1 MRRSSISFTK
11 KLGLSL
17 FVVGGL
23 FIASQAYRP
32 LHSSDLTQVS
42 VTLSNPRLSFV
53 GRLAAG
59 NISGTTNVVIKT
71 TGTISSLNTN
81 QLQEGDTVRI
91 GQGGAMGSYVVKDNM
106 TGLASTF
113 TTTAANSNVTTDDFV
128 IASQSGTLT
137 VRFITASAQ
146 NNGKIRVLV
155 PAVATTGAD
164 GIPDTNT
171 FDYGAVGPTVTCPTN
186 ITNYTFSAGAA
197 ASMQNIG
204 GTYYHAFTCAYTG
217 TGTAG
222 ANFTNTAQ
230 LFTIASLIN
239 PSPQIAP
246 TLHATGTAD
255 TYKIIVQQLDSSN
268 VVQDYTAVSVGMV
281 EAVKVSAEVA
291 PQITFAIS
299 GIAQTQTPCGAG
311 LTTNVTTTAAEVP
324 FGELT
329 ISTFK
334 YAAQKLAVS
343 TNAQNGYIVTV
354 AENDQLSKFG
364 ASCTGDPV
372 IGTNQTCIQDSRGDG
387 ATMSHTL
394 EDDWNLI
401 ANTGFAYTMASQTG
415 SPTLPFVYSQNTG
428 GCTAT
433 GGTND
438 CFKQFADTENSQ
450 TPEPIMT
457 YNTVTNTQ
465 EANICYGIN
474 VGATQVSGSYENY
487 LTFRAT
493 GSF

>member
-1 MRRSSISFTK
+1 MRRSVSFTK

-23 FIASQAYRP
+23 FIASQAYKP

-59 NISGTTNVVIKT
+59 NVAATTNVTIKT
-71 TGTISSLNTN
+71 TAGISSTNTN
-81 QLQEGDTVRI
+81 QLQRGDVVKI
-91 GQGGAMGSYVVKDNM
+91 GQGGAMVSYTVKD
-106 TGLASTF
+106 TLPASSF

-128 IASQSGTLT
+128 IASQSGTLS

-155 PAVATTGAD
+155 PAVATKGAD

-171 FDYGAVGPTVTCPTN
+171 FDYGVPTVTCPTN
-186 ITNYTFSAGAA
+186 ITNFTFAAGAA

-204 GTYYHAFTCAYTG
+204 GTIYHTYTCSYTG
-217 TGTAG
+217 TGTTG
-222 ANFTNTAQ
+222 ANFTSNPI
-230 LFTIASLIN
+230 LIGGLIN
-239 PSPQIAP
+239 PSPQITP
-246 TLHATGTAD
+246 VLHATGTAD

-291 PQITFAIS
+291 PQITFSIA
-299 GIAQTQTPCGAG
+299 GIAASQTPCGAG
-311 LTTNVTTTAAEVP
+311 LTTSVATTAADVP

-329 ISTFK
+329 LETFK
-334 YAAQKLAVS
+334 YAAQKLSVS

-354 AENDQLSKFG
+354 AESDQLSKFG

-387 ATMSHTL
+387 ATMSNTA
-394 EDDWNLI
+394 EDDWNLVT
-401 ANTGFAYTMASQTG
+401 NPGFAYTMSTATG

-433 GGTND
+433 GGSND
-438 CFKQFADTENSQ
+438 CFRQFADTEAYTAGDTLQ
-450 TPEPIMT
+450 PPEPIMT
-457 YNTVTNTQ
+457 YGSVTNTQ
-465 EANICYGIN
+465 EANICYGLNI
-474 VGATQVSGSYENY
+474 GATQTSGTYQNY